1 MRFPPSP
8 TRCSSLRATHG
19 NEKRAAEGA
28 VCNNL
33 YWWPLVRVTRAE
45 MCPEWQMFSC
55 CFVAIEF
62 RMETRLFLLQQLV
75 DLAHK
80 REQFFG
86 VLLLLG
92 KLTQLAPALFWFVHY
107 ASIWCNLTTTSPK
120 ARKRLIAK

>member
-1 MRFPPSP
+1 
-8 TRCSSLRATHG
+8 
-19 NEKRAAEGA
+19 
-28 VCNNL
+28 
-33 YWWPLVRVTRAE
+33 

-55 CFVAIEF
+55 CFVALAF
-62 RMETRLFLLQQLV
+62 RTETRLFFLQQSV
-75 DLAHK
+75 DLVHE

-86 VLLLLG
+86 VLLFLG